1 MIKLRGIKKNYGQ
14 KIILDHVD
22 LDIERGEIIG
32 LLAPNEM
39 GKTTFLK
46 ILGGQICFDGGEY
59 EFEGHPFVPADKAFI
74 GYLNDIQT
82 LPKTWEV
89 KEAVNYYK
97 QYFKTFNENKC
108 WELLTYFK
116 INEQSKIFN
125 MSKGDNE
132 KLQLALCLSIEASLY
147 ILDEPLVAVGLLARI
162 EIIKMI
168 LNNFDLRTTIIF
180 SSHLVRDVDKI
191 LDRIWLLKDGKIIEN
206 VLIEDLRQQGNSVMS
221 CYKEVFT
228 NV

>member
-59 EFEGHPFVPADKAFI
+59 EFEGHPFVSSDKAFI
-74 GYLNDIQT
+74 GYMNDTQT
-82 LPKTWEV
+82 LPTTWKV
-89 KEAVNYYK
+89 KEAVTYYK

-108 WELLTYFK
+108 YELLAYFK
-116 INEQSKIFN
+116 IDEQSKIAN

-132 KLQLALCLSIEASLY
+132 KLQLALCLAIEGSLY
-147 ILDEPLVAVGLLARI
+147 ILDEALAAVGLLTRI

-168 LNNFDLRTTIIF
+168 LNNFDLKTTIIF
-180 SSHLVRDVDKI
+180 SSHLVRDIDGI
-191 LDRIWLLKDGKIIEN
+191 LDRIWLLKDGKIVEN
-206 VLIEDLRQQGNSVMS
+206 VLVEDLRQQGYSVMS
-221 CYKEVFT
+221 RYKDVFT